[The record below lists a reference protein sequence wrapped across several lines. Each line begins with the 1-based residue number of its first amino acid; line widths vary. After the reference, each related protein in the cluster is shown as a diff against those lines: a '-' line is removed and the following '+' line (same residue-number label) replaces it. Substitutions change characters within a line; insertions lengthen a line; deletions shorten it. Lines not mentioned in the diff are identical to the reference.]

1 MEVLSEVTG
10 LPWAVTVES
19 AVCVDLTVTMLSACV
34 TVLVV
39 TDVALT
45 TEVLRTGLG
54 V

>member
-1 MEVLSEVTG
+1 VL
-10 LPWAVTVES
+10 VTVAALPCVVRVEIS
-19 AVCVDLTVTMLSACV
+19 VCVDFTVLVLSAWM